1 MILLFIKGK
10 DFKIAIKCIKSSL
23 TNFFIMGNKLINFFS
38 PKTMMEANM
47 NMKVFLNKFLELEQD
62 ELA

>member
-1 MILLFIKGK
+1 M
-10 DFKIAIKCIKSSL
+10 D
-23 TNFFIMGNKLINFFS
+23 NQLINFIF

-47 NMKVFLNKFLELEQD
+47 NMKEFSNKFLELEQD